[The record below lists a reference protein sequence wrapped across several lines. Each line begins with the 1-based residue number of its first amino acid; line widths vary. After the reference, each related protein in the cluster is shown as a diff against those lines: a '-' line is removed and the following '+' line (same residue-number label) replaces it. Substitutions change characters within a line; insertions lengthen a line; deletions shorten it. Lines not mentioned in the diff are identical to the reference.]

1 MVMCGNKCLITEVI
15 YDSYTKS
22 EARRI
27 KRNRKRIIKFALM
40 ILGNYLNDQII

>member
-27 KRNRKRIIKFALM
+27 IKFALM
-40 ILGNYLNDQII
+40 ILGNYLNDQIIL